1 MSAAG
6 KTPRSRLPSEK
17 LDGRLFLAAVALCAA
32 TRLVGRSTL
41 VTRAV
46 AALIALSGT
55 LAAGLILRQAFGL
68 RRAWL
73 GVLLL
78 TITPAWFLHSR
89 TAFETGLYASLF
101 AWALY
106 AYLRYRAGRRGADG
120 SPLPTVSGRACWR
133 PA

>member
-1 MSAAG
+1 MGGSSW
-6 KTPRSRLPSEK
+6 RRLPCV
-17 LDGRLFLAAVALCAA
+17 LA
-32 TRLVGRSTL
+32 TRLFGRSTL

-55 LAAGLILRQAFGL
+55 VAAGLILRQAFGL

-101 AWALY
+101 ASAPY

-120 SPLPTVSGRACWR
+120 SPLSAVSGRASW
-133 PA
+133 